1 MTALVAGVDGGL
13 FVHLRS
19 RAVNIRGGNVNDPL
33 RIQIL
38 NQRSQR
44 KVLRLGQRRY
54 AMDQYRPPRQVRKEG
69 SAIQIHF
76 GQKQPR
82 ARQCLEPPGA
92 PDRGKHAHTARQQ
105 PPGYA
110 LARKPES
117 ENDHTPTL
125 YFAWMLK
132 PNIFREY
139 DIRGIADTELPT
151 DGVKLLGQAIGTYLI
166 RRNSPQINLA
176 RDCRLSSD
184 RLRDALLAGLV
195 AAGCGVTDLGVV
207 PTPLLYYSVFHLQ
220 AGGGVMITGSHNPS
234 DYNGFKVMHGK
245 STIHG
250 EEIQK
255 ILGLIQRG
263 DFETGEG
270 SVRCVD
276 VVTPYVDEISA
287 QFKLPRRVRVVSDAG
302 NGTAGP
308 VFRRILEKL
317 NCESTELF
325 FDMDGRFPNHHP
337 DPTQPENLAH
347 LVAAVLANQADVGLA
362 FDGDSDRIGAVDEKG
377 SILYGDQLMIVYAR
391 EILSRKPG
399 ATIIGEVKSSQNMYD
414 DIRRHGGNPIMWKT
428 GHSLIKT
435 KMNEDGALLAGE
447 MSGHFFFA
455 DRYFGFDDAIYASLR
470 LLEILSRDPR
480 TLSEMLADV
489 PQTFST
495 PELRI
500 DCPDALKFDVVEAV
514 RAHYR
519 AAGRPV
525 VDVDGARIA
534 FGSQGDPA
542 WGLVRASNTGP
553 VLVLRFEATTAAK
566 RDAIRA
572 EVEGVLS
579 KALGRP
585 AAV

>member
-1 MTALVAGVDGGL
+1 
-13 FVHLRS
+13 
-19 RAVNIRGGNVNDPL
+19 
-33 RIQIL
+33 
-38 NQRSQR
+38 
-44 KVLRLGQRRY
+44 
-54 AMDQYRPPRQVRKEG
+54 
-69 SAIQIHF
+69 
-76 GQKQPR
+76 
-82 ARQCLEPPGA
+82 
-92 PDRGKHAHTARQQ
+92 
-105 PPGYA
+105 
-110 LARKPES
+110 
-117 ENDHTPTL
+117 
-125 YFAWMLK
+125 MLK

-151 DGVKLLGQAIGTYLI
+151 DGVKLLGQAVGTYLI
-166 RRNSPQINLA
+166 RRNSPRINLA

-184 RLRDALLAGLV
+184 RLHDALLAGLL

-220 AGGGVMITGSHNPS
+220 AGGGVMITGSHNPA

-276 VVTPYVDEISA
+276 VVTPYVDEIAA

-317 NCESTELF
+317 NCDSTELF

-362 FDGDSDRIGAVDEKG
+362 FDGDSDRIGAVDERG
-377 SILYGDQLMIVYAR
+377 TILYGDQLMIVYAR

-428 GHSLIKT
+428 GHSLIKARMQET
-435 KMNEDGALLAGE
+435 RAELAGE
-447 MSGHFFFA
+447 MSGHMFFA
-455 DRYFGFDDAIYASLR
+455 DRYYGFDDALYAACR
-470 LLEILSRDPR
+470 LLEIVSNSATPLSAQ
-480 TLSEMLADV
+480 LSDLPAV
-489 PQTFST
+489 QST
-495 PELRI
+495 PEIRV
-500 DCPDALKFDVVEAV
+500 DCPDDRKFGVVKAV
-514 RAHYR
+514 RERFQRDY
-519 AAGRPV
+519 
-525 VDVDGARIA
+525 DVIDIDGARID
-534 FGSQGDPA
+534 FGQG
-542 WGLVRASNTGP
+542 WGLIRASNTQP
-553 VLVLRFEATTAAK
+553 VLVLRFEAQSIELLNQYRKQVEDAVAEASGNAATS
-566 RDAIRA
+566 RVSSGHDQR
-572 EVEGVLS
+572 G
-579 KALGRP
+579 
-585 AAV
+585 